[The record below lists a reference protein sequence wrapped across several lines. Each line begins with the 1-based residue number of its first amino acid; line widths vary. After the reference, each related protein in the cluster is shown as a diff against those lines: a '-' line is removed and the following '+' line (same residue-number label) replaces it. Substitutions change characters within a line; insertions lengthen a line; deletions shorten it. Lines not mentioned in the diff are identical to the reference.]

1 MFQVL
6 RQYLPAQKALLVFS
20 ETLILFGVNAV
31 GLTMHLWTPTR
42 NTYVALAHE
51 SLSLEVANQ
60 RCLVSAF
67 LFSVIAQVA
76 ISFNELYDIRRSTS
90 SYTRAQGFIVSAGSA
105 IFLTLSVYFVAE
117 VSDVGPLLDVPGLTP
132 LETIRKLIFVL
143 VVGFSFLWAWR
154 SLFHWALQ
162 KAGVRTRW
170 IALSSGEHVTELAGE
185 IEDHPAA
192 GFELVGLLATDL
204 EPEPD
209 PRLLPHVRL
218 TEDGLE
224 GGGTL
229 SGLAESN
236 QVSEYVLPPNS
247 SRTQL
252 PTDELLRCRLSG
264 ISVRSYESA
273 FELVSGKVPVRALR
287 AEDLRVGA
295 GYDQQ
300 PGFEFAKR
308 TLDILISLIGIAL
321 TLPIQLLAILAVR
334 MDSKG
339 PALFLQDRVGRD
351 GRNFT
356 LYKFRSMRADA
367 EEESG
372 PVWASE
378 EDPRVTRVG
387 NFIRKTRIDELP
399 QLYNVLVGDM
409 SLVGPRPE
417 REHFVDQLAEDIPW
431 FRQRHLVK
439 PGVTGWAQINY
450 PYGNTAEDARQ
461 KLQFDLFYIK
471 YSSLLFDLSILLNT
485 AKIVVLRRGT

>member
-31 GLTMHLWTPTR
+31 GLTMHLWIPTR

-51 SLSLEVANQ
+51 SLSLAVANQ

-67 LFSVIAQVA
+67 LFAVIAQVA

-90 SYTRAQGFIVSAGSA
+90 SHTRAQGFIVSAGSA
-105 IFLTLSVYFVAE
+105 IFLTLSVYFLAE
-117 VSDVGPLLDVPGLTP
+117 VSDIGPLLDVPGLTL
-132 LETIRKLIFVL
+132 LETTRKLIFVL
-143 VVGFSFLWAWR
+143 VVGFTCLWAWR
-154 SLFHWALQ
+154 SLFHWALR

-185 IEDHPAA
+185 IEQHPAA
-192 GFELVGLLATDL
+192 GVELVGLLATDL
-204 EPEPD
+204 EPTPD

-236 QVSEYVLPPNS
+236 QVSEFVLPPNS
-247 SRTQL
+247 SRTPL
-252 PTDELLRCRLSG
+252 PTDELLRCRLAG

-273 FELVSGKVPVRALR
+273 FELVSGKVPVHALR

-295 GYDQQ
+295 GYDRQ
-300 PGFEFAKR
+300 PNFEFAKR
-308 TLDILISLIGIAL
+308 TLDILVSLVGIAV
-321 TLPIQLLAILAVR
+321 TLPIQILAIFAIR
-334 MDSKG
+334 FDSKG

-356 LYKFRSMRADA
+356 LYKFRSMAADA

-372 PVWASE
+372 PVWATDD
-378 EDPRVTRVG
+378 DPRVTRVG

-399 QLYNVLVGDM
+399 QFYNVLTGDM

-417 REHFVDQLAEDIPW
+417 REHFVDQLAEEIPW
-431 FRQRHLVK
+431 FHQRHLVK

-450 PYGNTAEDARQ
+450 PYANTPEDARQ

-471 YSSLLFDLSILLNT
+471 YSSLLFDLSILVNT

>member
-6 RQYLPAQKALLVFS
+6 RHYLPAQKALLVFS
-20 ETLILFGVNAV
+20 ETLILFGVNAA
-31 GLTMHLWTPTR
+31 GLTMHLWRPTR

-60 RCLVSAF
+60 RCLVAAF
-67 LFSVIAQVA
+67 LFAVIGQVA

-105 IFLTLSVYFVAE
+105 IFLTLTVYFVAE
-117 VSDVGPLLDVPGLTP
+117 VSDLGPLLDVPGLTT

-143 VVGFSFLWAWR
+143 VVGFGCLWTWR
-154 SLFHWALQ
+154 SLFHWALR

-170 IALSSGEHVTELAGE
+170 IALSSGEHVAELALE

-192 GFELVGLLATDL
+192 GVELVGLLATDF
-204 EPEPD
+204 EPTPD
-209 PRLLPHVRL
+209 PRLLPNVRL

-229 SGLAESN
+229 FGLAESN
-236 QVSEYVLPPNS
+236 QVSELVLPPNS
-247 SRTQL
+247 SRTPL
-252 PTDELLRCRLSG
+252 PTDELLRCRLAG

-273 FELVSGKVPVRALR
+273 FELVSGKVPVQALR

-300 PGFEFAKR
+300 PGFELAKR
-308 TLDILISLIGIAL
+308 ALDIFISIVGIAI
-321 TLPIQLLAILAVR
+321 TLPVQILTIIAVR
-334 MDSKG
+334 LDSKG

-351 GRNFT
+351 GLNFT

-367 EEESG
+367 EDESG
-372 PVWASE
+372 PVWATD

-387 NFIRKTRIDELP
+387 SFLRRSRIDEIP

-471 YSSLLFDLSILLNT
+471 YSSLLFDLSILINT
-485 AKIVVLRRGT
+485 AKTVVLRRGT

>member
-31 GLTMHLWTPTR
+31 GLTMHLWSPTR

-51 SLSLEVANQ
+51 SMSLEIANQ
-60 RCLVSAF
+60 RCMLSAF
-67 LFSVIAQVA
+67 FFAVVAQVA

-117 VSDVGPLLDVPGLTP
+117 VSNLGPLLDVPGLTTI
-132 LETIRKLIFVL
+132 ETIRKLIFAL
-143 VVGFSFLWAWR
+143 VMGFSLLWLWR
-154 SLFHWALQ
+154 SLFHWALRQ
-162 KAGVRTRW
+162 AGVRTRW
-170 IALSSGEHVTELAGE
+170 IALGSGEHVTELISE
-185 IEDHPAA
+185 IDAHPAA
-192 GFELVGLLATDL
+192 GVELAGLLATDL
-204 EPEPD
+204 EPTPD

-218 TEDGLE
+218 REDGLE

-236 QVSEYVLPPNS
+236 QVSEFVLPPNS
-247 SRTQL
+247 ARTPL
-252 PTDELLRCRLSG
+252 PTDELLRCRLAG
-264 ISVRSYESA
+264 ITVRSYESA
-273 FELVSGKVPVRALR
+273 FELVSGKVPVDALR

-295 GYDQQ
+295 GYDHQ
-300 PGFEFAKR
+300 PGFELAKR
-308 TLDILISLIGIAL
+308 TLDILTSLVGIVL
-321 TLPIQLLAILAVR
+321 TLPIQLLAVLAIR
-334 MDSKG
+334 MESKG
-339 PALFLQDRVGRD
+339 QALFMQDRVGRD

-378 EDPRVTRVG
+378 EDPRITRVG
-387 NFIRKTRIDELP
+387 SFIRKTRVDELP
-399 QLYNVLVGDM
+399 QLYNVLIGDM

-431 FRQRHLVK
+431 FRQRHLMK

-450 PYGNTAEDARQ
+450 PYGNTVEDARQ
-461 KLQFDLFYIK
+461 KLQYDLFYIK
-471 YSSLLFDLSILLNT
+471 YSSLLFDVSILLNT
-485 AKIVVLRRGT
+485 LKTVVLRKGT